1 MGALRRLLAAVDAL
15 GFCGAAVG
23 AVACLL
29 LAAML
34 VAEVVLT
41 SLFQTSQP
49 WAVEYGNYFL
59 AFVLFCG
66 AGWSVRTGD
75 HIRVAFLAK
84 ALPPRGVRLLETA
97 VTALAVGIS
106 GFCATALVGYAWR
119 TAQLGSRSYFPL
131 QTPLVYPQAVIAAAF
146 VLLTL
151 GLFLLVINAALL
163 GITAAVTDRLTVN
176 GFVAALLGGLV
187 LAIGG
192 WIADQLLDR

>member
-1 MGALRRLLAAVDAL
+1 MGFLRRLLAAVDAL
-15 GFCGAAVG
+15 GYAGAAVG

-34 VAEVVLT
+34 VAEVALT

-66 AGWSVRTGD
+66 GGWSVRTGD

-84 ALPPRGVRLLETA
+84 GLPPKGAHFLELA

-106 GFCATALVGYAWR
+106 GFCAAALVGLAWR
-119 TAQLGSRSYFPL
+119 TAELGSRSYFPL
-131 QTPLVYPQAVIAAAF
+131 QTPLVYPQAVVAAAF

-151 GLFLLVINAALL
+151 GFLA
-163 GITAAVTDRLTVN
+163 RLIR
-176 GFVAALLGGLV
+176 
-187 LAIGG
+187 LAIGDAPENPPG
-192 WIADQLLDR
+192 DQPLLGLE